1 MLDINNLGHFDPKIR
16 EEIAKQFE
24 KIQADAGVEVDE
36 DYQKELEEMLGMSID
51 DMEKEINRMSRTK
64 TINVEVTSEDS
75 VFPKYAYPSDSGF
88 DLHASEEVIIGPF
101 GRALVPTG
109 LKLSFEEGYEIQVRP
124 KSGLAI
130 KQGLTVLNTP
140 GTIDCFS
147 KDMKILTINGEKT
160 IEELKINDVVYSFNE
175 KTLEIEK
182 DVIVN
187 IFDTDE
193 QEIIIFDTD
202 NGVLEVTPNSE
213 VYTKNG
219 LKLAKDIEETDEII
233 VFF

>member
-16 EEIAKQFE
+16 EEITKQFE
-24 KIQADAGVEVDE
+24 KIQSDAGVEIDE
-36 DYQKELEEMLGMSID
+36 DYQQELEEMLGMSID

-64 TINVEVTSEDS
+64 TIKVELTSEDS

-140 GTIDCFS
+140 GTVDQGYTGEIQVIVFNTNNTTITIP
-147 KDMKILTINGEKT
+147 KGMKIG
-160 IEELKINDVVYSFNE
+160 
-175 KTLEIEK
+175 
-182 DVIVN
+182 
-187 IFDTDE
+187 
-193 QEIIIFDTD
+193 Q
-202 NGVLEVTPNSE
+202 GVLCPVVQGKYVNFEPVDKVEDKDRGN
-213 VYTKNG
+213 NG
-219 LKLAKDIEETDEII
+219 FGSTGII
-233 VFF
+233 

>member
-1 MLDINNLGHFDPKIR
+1 MLDLNNLGHFDPKIR

-24 KIQADAGVEVDE
+24 KIQSDADVEIDE
-36 DYQKELEEMLGMSID
+36 DYQQELEEMLGMSLD
-51 DMEKEINRMSRTK
+51 DMEKEINRMSKTK
-64 TINVEVTSEDS
+64 TIKVELTSEDS

-140 GTIDCFS
+140 GTVDQGYTGEIQVIVFNTNNTTITIP
-147 KDMKILTINGEKT
+147 KGMKIGQGVLCP
-160 IEELKINDVVYSFNE
+160 VVQGKYVNFE
-175 KTLEIEK
+175 PVDKVEDK
-182 DVIVN
+182 DRG
-187 IFDTDE
+187 
-193 QEIIIFDTD
+193 D
-202 NGVLEVTPNSE
+202 NGFGST
-213 VYTKNG
+213 G
-219 LKLAKDIEETDEII
+219 II
-233 VFF
+233 